1 MNKTYLKNNLRDIKN
16 TKGKVL
22 SIAIMIGLATLVVVA
37 MTLTGP
43 SMRNTLNNSLNAY
56 EHPDIIV
63 KSTYGLDYEDDL
75 IISKDKDI
83 EKITKIKASDLLID
97 DNLIRVKAYN
107 ENIKKSVLTKGYMPR
122 KKDEIALEDSLE
134 DSYKIGD
141 KIKLKYIENS
151 KFDEKALKNLTY
163 EVVGFYKSSDHFMED
178 MKELSFA
185 AKKELSGY
193 AYVLEENFDTDK
205 FSEINIVYKN
215 TDNLDK
221 TSKDYEKFVEDKKE
235 KIEKDISNRPKE
247 VLEKIK
253 KDSNDD
259 IKKAQNDIDSA
270 KKELSDGEKKLEDAK
285 EKLDKGFKDYE
296 KGKKTFDQKILDGKK
311 SLEFS
316 KKELIDG
323 EKKLKDGQK
332 EYEENLAIF
341 NDKIKKAE
349 EEIAKNENDLKN
361 GQKQIDEGYLKINQG
376 YKLLDDEF
384 SKAREKL
391 NTGKVQLDKAKE
403 NIDQKENE
411 LSKLELLLNQ
421 SPQKNLAMEIPTE
434 YKNLSPSDLLNMK
447 AQLEEAKNQY
457 NEGLNDYK
465 ANKLLLDNKYNDEKS
480 KIDDQK
486 ALLDQK
492 QSEIN
497 SGKKKLTEAKS
508 KLEIQ
513 KAQGK
518 QELDKANNK
527 ISNSK
532 REIADG
538 WQKYNEGIK
547 DFNYQKQKGEKELR
561 DNNKKL
567 LDGKDEYDKNLEKF
581 TKEKND
587 AQKEIADGEVEI
599 EDGKDALARLVDPKY
614 TVENIFENQGINT
627 YYQNSLNMDQ
637 MTKVFPTFFYL
648 VAMLVSLTTMKR
660 FIDEQRVINGTLK
673 SLGYTNS
680 QISQRF
686 YFYGLIPT
694 IIGSIIGAIFGRFI
708 VAEVIIKAYS
718 SGFNN
723 LGIDYVNPISYMAFA
738 ILLSAFLIAI
748 TVHLSSN
755 ETVRET
761 PASLLRGKSPE
772 VGKKILMEK
781 ISPIWKRLS
790 FLQKITARNLFR
802 YKSRMF
808 MTLFGVGGCT
818 ALTFFGFAMIDSI
831 KDTVNLQK
839 NAINHY
845 DVVAA
850 IDEKS
855 KGSDLAS
862 FYKKIEDFDHLQIKM
877 QEVKITKN
885 NEKRKLNFVVFND
898 TDNLDKFVSLHTN
911 KRKAIDLSKEEAVIT
926 EKAFNKLNLK
936 KNDLINFDK
945 DGKEIKVKVTNFSE
959 NYTGDFIYMTK
970 DNYEQITGEKYQT
983 NAVYLKG
990 DSDKIIKKIENEN
1003 CINAI
1008 TNTSVVYASIDVLMA
1023 NLNLVIGVIT
1033 LISIM
1038 LALVVLYNLININV
1052 SERKRELA
1060 TIKVLGFYP
1069 KEVTS
1074 YISREISI
1082 LTLLGILL
1090 GYVLGILMFRY
1101 VIAVVA
1107 PDNILLA
1114 YRTHPTAYI
1123 FSGVLTILILLVLII
1138 FVHKNLKKI
1147 DMAEAMSSGE

>member
-43 SMRNTLNNSLNAY
+43 SMRNTLNKSLNTY
-56 EHPDIIV
+56 KHPDIIV

-107 ENIKKSVLTKGYMPR
+107 DNIKKSVLTKGTMPR

-141 KIKLKYIENS
+141 KIKLKYIKNS

-178 MKELSFA
+178 MRELSFA

-205 FSEINIVYKN
+205 FAEINVVYKN
-215 TDNLDK
+215 TKDLDR

-235 KIEKDISNRPKE
+235 KIEKDIANRPKE

-270 KKELSDGEKKLEDAK
+270 KKELSDGEKKLDDAK
-285 EKLDKGFKDYE
+285 EELDKGFKDYE

-311 SLEFS
+311 SLESS

-349 EEIAKNENDLKN
+349 EEIAKNENELKN
-361 GQKQIDEGYLKINQG
+361 GQKQIDEGYLKIKKG
-376 YKLLDDEF
+376 YKLLDEEF

-391 NTGKVQLDKAKE
+391 NAGKDQLDKAKE
-403 NIDQKENE
+403 EIDQKENE
-411 LSKLELLLNQ
+411 LSKLGQLLNQ
-421 SPQKNLAMEIPTE
+421 SPKNNLGMEIPNE

-465 ANKLLLDNKYNDEKS
+465 ANKLLLENKYNAEKS

-486 ALLDQK
+486 AILDQK

-497 SGKKKLTEAKS
+497 SGIKKLNEGKS
-508 KLEIQ
+508 KLKSQ
-513 KAQGK
+513 KTSGK
-518 QELDKANNK
+518 KELDQAKNK

-532 REIADG
+532 KEIADG

-561 DNNKKL
+561 DNYKKL
-567 LDGKDEYDKNLEKF
+567 LDGKDEYDKNFEKF

-694 IIGSIIGAIFGRFI
+694 IVGSIIGAILGRLI

-772 VGKKILMEK
+772 VGKKIIMEK
-781 ISPIWKRLS
+781 ISPIWKKLS

-845 DVVAA
+845 DVVAV

-855 KGSDLAS
+855 KESDLAS

-911 KRKAIDLSKEEAVIT
+911 KGKAIDLSKEEAVIT

-945 DGKEIKVKVTNFSE
+945 DGKEIKVKVTNFSK

-970 DNYEQITGEKYQT
+970 EKYEQITREKYQT

-990 DSDKIIKKIENEN
+990 NSDKIIKKIENEN
-1003 CINAI
+1003 SINAL
-1008 TNTSVVYASIDVLMA
+1008 TNTSVIYSSIDVLMA

-1090 GYVLGILMFRY
+1090 GYVLGIAMFRY

-1107 PDNILLA
+1107 PENVLLA
-1114 YRTHPTAYI
+1114 YRTHPSAYI
-1123 FSGVLTILILLVLII
+1123 FSGALTILILLVLII

>member
-43 SMRNTLNNSLNAY
+43 SMRNTLNKSLNTY
-56 EHPDIIV
+56 KHPDIIV

-107 ENIKKSVLTKGYMPR
+107 DNIKKSVLTKGTMPR

-141 KIKLKYIENS
+141 KIKLKYIKNS

-178 MKELSFA
+178 MRELSFG

-205 FSEINIVYKN
+205 FAEINVVYKN
-215 TDNLDK
+215 TKDLDR

-235 KIEKDISNRPKE
+235 KIEKDIANRPKE

-270 KKELSDGEKKLEDAK
+270 KKELSDGEKKLDDAK
-285 EKLDKGFKDYE
+285 EELDKGFIDYE

-311 SLEFS
+311 SLESS

-349 EEIAKNENDLKN
+349 EEIAKNENELKN
-361 GQKQIDEGYLKINQG
+361 GQKQIDEGYLKIKKG

-391 NTGKVQLDKAKE
+391 NAGKVQLDKAKE
-403 NIDQKENE
+403 EIDQKENE
-411 LSKLELLLNQ
+411 LLKLEQLLNQ
-421 SPQKNLAMEIPTE
+421 SPKNNLGMEIPSE

-447 AQLEEAKNQY
+447 AQLEEVKNQY

-465 ANKLLLDNKYNDEKS
+465 ANKLLLENKYNAEKS

-486 ALLDQK
+486 AILDQK

-497 SGKKKLTEAKS
+497 SGIKKLNEGKS
-508 KLEIQ
+508 KLESQ
-513 KAQGK
+513 KTSGK
-518 QELDKANNK
+518 KELDQAKNK

-532 REIADG
+532 KEIADG

-561 DNNKKL
+561 DNYKKL
-567 LDGKDEYDKNLEKF
+567 LDGKDEYDKNFEKF

-614 TVENIFENQGINT
+614 TIENIFENQGINT

-694 IIGSIIGAIFGRFI
+694 IIGSLIGAILGRLI

-772 VGKKILMEK
+772 VGKKIIMEK
-781 ISPIWKRLS
+781 ISPIWRRLS

-845 DVVAA
+845 DVVAV

-855 KGSDLAS
+855 KESDLAS
-862 FYKKIEDFDHLQIKM
+862 FYKKIEDFEHLQIKM

-885 NEKRKLNFVVFND
+885 NEKRKLNFVAFND
-898 TDNLDKFVSLHTN
+898 KDNLDKFVSLHTN
-911 KRKAIDLSKEEAVIT
+911 KGKAIDLSKEEAVIT

-936 KNDLINFDK
+936 KNDLIKFEK

-970 DNYEQITGEKYQT
+970 EEYEQVTGEKYQT

-990 DSDKIIKKIENEN
+990 NSDKIIKKIENEN
-1003 CINAI
+1003 SINAI
-1008 TNTSVVYASIDVLMA
+1008 TNTSVIYSSIGVLMA

-1090 GYVLGILMFRY
+1090 GYVLGIAMFRY

-1107 PDNILLA
+1107 PENVLLA
-1114 YRTHPTAYI
+1114 YRTHPSAYI
-1123 FSGVLTILILLVLII
+1123 FSGALTILILLVLII

>member
-43 SMRNTLNNSLNAY
+43 SMRNTLNKSLNTY
-56 EHPDIIV
+56 KHPDIIV

-107 ENIKKSVLTKGYMPR
+107 DNIKKSVLTKGTMPR

-141 KIKLKYIENS
+141 KIKLKYIKNS
-151 KFDEKALKNLTY
+151 KFDGKALKNLTY

-178 MKELSFA
+178 MRELSFG

-215 TDNLDK
+215 TNNLDK

-235 KIEKDISNRPKE
+235 KIEKDIANRPKE

-259 IKKAQNDIDSA
+259 IKKAQNDIDYA
-270 KKELSDGEKKLEDAK
+270 KKELSDGEKKLDDAK
-285 EKLDKGFKDYE
+285 EELDKGFKDYE

-311 SLEFS
+311 SLESS

-349 EEIAKNENDLKN
+349 EEIAKNENELKN
-361 GQKQIDEGYLKINQG
+361 GQKQIDEGYLKIKKG

-391 NTGKVQLDKAKE
+391 NAGKVQLDKAKE
-403 NIDQKENE
+403 EIDQKENE
-411 LSKLELLLNQ
+411 LLKLEQLLNQ
-421 SPQKNLAMEIPTE
+421 SPKNNLGMEIPNE
-434 YKNLSPSDLLNMK
+434 YKNLSPSNLLNMK

-465 ANKLLLDNKYNDEKS
+465 ANKLLLENKYNAEKS

-486 ALLDQK
+486 AILDQK

-497 SGKKKLTEAKS
+497 SGIKKLNEGKS
-508 KLEIQ
+508 KLESQ
-513 KAQGK
+513 KTSGK
-518 QELDKANNK
+518 KELDQAKNK

-532 REIADG
+532 KEIADG

-561 DNNKKL
+561 DNYKKL
-567 LDGKDEYDKNLEKF
+567 LDGKDEYDKNFEKF

-614 TVENIFENQGINT
+614 TIENIFENQGINT

-694 IIGSIIGAIFGRFI
+694 IIGSLIGAILGRLI

-781 ISPIWKRLS
+781 ISPIWRRLS

-845 DVVAA
+845 DVVAV

-855 KGSDLAS
+855 KESDLAS

-911 KRKAIDLSKEEAVIT
+911 KGKAIDLSKEEAVIT

-936 KNDLINFDK
+936 KNDLIKFEK

-970 DNYEQITGEKYQT
+970 DKYEQIAGEKYQT

-990 DSDKIIKKIENEN
+990 NSDKIIKKIENEN
-1003 CINAI
+1003 SINAI
-1008 TNTSVVYASIDVLMA
+1008 TNTSVIYSSIDVLMA

-1090 GYVLGILMFRY
+1090 GYVLGIAMFRY

-1107 PDNILLA
+1107 PENVLLA
-1114 YRTHPTAYI
+1114 YRTHPSAYI
-1123 FSGVLTILILLVLII
+1123 FSGALTILILLVLII